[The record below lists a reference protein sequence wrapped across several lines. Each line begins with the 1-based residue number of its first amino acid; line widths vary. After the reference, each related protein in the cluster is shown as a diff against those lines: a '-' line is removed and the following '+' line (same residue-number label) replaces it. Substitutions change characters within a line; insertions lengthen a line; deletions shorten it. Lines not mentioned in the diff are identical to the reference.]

1 MRKLKIIGL
10 DPSLSNWGIAYM
22 SYTPF
27 NMELISTDII
37 QTKPLKKSNL
47 SKAQQDM
54 TRIDKLYIGVQEA
67 LEDADVVVIELPI
80 GSQSARAMASYGA
93 CLGLI
98 SSINKPRIYVTP
110 NQVKKVVGKNT
121 TSKEEIIEWV
131 NLKHPNI
138 LPKTK
143 SKAEHMADAVVA
155 IYAAETQLRKHY
167 ENHYHSTRPS
177 NST

>member
-1 MRKLKIIGL
+1 MQTLNVL
-10 DPSLSNWGIAYM
+10 SFDPSLSNWGIAYM

-37 QTKPLKKSNL
+37 QTKPLQKSNL
-47 SKAQQDM
+47 TKAQQDM
-54 TRIDKLYIGVQEA
+54 TRIDKLYNGVQEA

-155 IYAAETQLRKHY
+155 IYAAETQLRNYY
-167 ENHYHSTRPS
+167 ENHYYSSRPS
-177 NST
+177 KST

>member
-1 MRKLKIIGL
+1 MQTLNVISF

-27 NMELISTDII
+27 IMELVSTDII
-37 QTKPLKKSNL
+37 QTKPLKKSKL

-80 GSQSARAMASYGA
+80 GSQSARSMAAYGA

-98 SSINKPRIYVTP
+98 SSINKPRIYVSP
-110 NQVKKVVGKNT
+110 FQVKKVVGENT

-131 NLKHPNI
+131 NLKHPNV

-167 ENHYHSTRPS
+167 ENRYHSTRPS

>member
-1 MRKLKIIGL
+1 MQTLNVL
-10 DPSLSNWGIAYM
+10 AFDPSLSNWGIAYM
-22 SYTPF
+22 SYTPSY
-27 NMELISTDII
+27 MELKATDII
-37 QTKPLKKSNL
+37 QTKPLKNSKL

-54 TRIDKLYIGVQEA
+54 TRIDTLYKGIQEA
-67 LEDADVVVIELPI
+67 LEEADIVVIELPI
-80 GSQSARAMASYGA
+80 GSQSARAMASYGV

-98 SSINKPRIYVTP
+98 SSVNKPRIYVSP

-121 TSKEEIIEWV
+121 TSKEEIMDWV
-131 NLKHPNI
+131 NKRHPNI

-155 IYAAETQLRKHY
+155 IYAADSELRKHY
-167 ENHYHSTRPS
+167 ENYYHSTRPS